1 MSLRT
6 FWIDEGNEAV
16 QNERLAVIL
25 EARESYAASLPSRS
39 KVILRPQPV
48 LSRLAPRS
56 WTTSWI
62 EENDDYVQN
71 DNRPI
76 ARGARD
82 SCVTDLSTHGV
93 QLHPQPT
100 TDPLDPL
107 NWTSLRKHCILGIVM
122 GL

>member
-6 FWIDEGNEAV
+6 FWIVESDEAV
-16 QNERLAVIL
+16 QNERLAVIR
-25 EARESYAASLPSRS
+25 EARESYAASSSKS
-39 KVILRPQPV
+39 KVILRPLPV
-48 LSRLAPRS
+48 LSRLDPRS

-62 EENDDYVQN
+62 EGSDDFVQIG
-71 DNRPI
+71 DRPI
-76 ARGARD
+76 ATVPRD
-82 SCVTDLSTHGV
+82 YCATDLSTSGV

-107 NWTSLRKHCILGIVM
+107 NWTPFRKHCILGIVM

>member
-6 FWIDEGNEAV
+6 FWIVESDEAV
-16 QNERLAVIL
+16 QNERLAVIR
-25 EARESYAASLPSRS
+25 EARDSYAPSS
-39 KVILRPQPV
+39 SKGKVILRPQPV
-48 LSRLAPRS
+48 LSRLDPRS

-62 EENDDYVQN
+62 EGSDDFVQN
-71 DNRPI
+71 DDRPV

-82 SCVTDLSTHGV
+82 YCETDLSTTGV